1 MLRGLPGVNT
11 KSVLML
17 SRPWASFS
25 SLGLALL
32 LLPLPV
38 LGSLLLQSV
47 HYDVRYTVSVA
58 Y

>member
-11 KSVLML
+11 KSVLKL

-47 HYDVRYTVSVA
+47 HYDVRYTVST
-58 Y
+58 